1 LIIALIIL
9 AWKKET
15 PMSTSD
21 LSSYISVKFISVIS
35 GGLIGLGG
43 PGSLQRIT
51 SNMRQQYNI
60 QTLIQVWASVE
71 SSLGKIR
78 NIIDVQGVTAKN
90 EVMLGEKDL
99 TQEQIDYLESDATT
113 IIIDYNAQIE
123 EL

>member
-1 LIIALIIL
+1 
-9 AWKKET
+9 
-15 PMSTSD
+15 MSTSD